1 MEKLR
6 QKHVG
11 RNIILGSQK
20 QSIMTFDV
28 DTSQQKHHVTPSDTK
43 AELVAITVKPCE
55 TCHSMVTCIAFNMH
69 NRLVLI

>member
-6 QKHVG
+6 QKHVD

-28 DTSQQKHHVTPSDTK
+28 DTSQLKHHVTPSDAK
-43 AELVAITVKPCE
+43 VELVAITMKPCE
-55 TCHSMVTCIAFNMH
+55 TCHSMVTC
-69 NRLVLI
+69 RSLK